1 MAKINRIEPKVPV
14 LKKRQRVAAYAR
26 VSMETDRLA
35 HSLSAQVSYY
45 NELIQGNP
53 EWEYAGVY
61 ADFGISGTGTA
72 ARSEFLRL
80 IADCEAGKVDIVLT
94 KSISRFARNTVDLLS
109 TVRHL
114 KEIGVEVRFE
124 KEHIHSF
131 SGDGELMLSILASFA
146 QEESRSISEN
156 CKWGIRKRF
165 QSGEIG
171 TANKHLLGYRYDE
184 EQKKY
189 TIIPEEAGA
198 VRWMFQMYIDG
209 VSLRGIAENMNQAGI
224 RSVLGNEFKESTVRQ
239 MIFNEVYAGDIRRQ
253 KCFME
258 DPITKNK
265 VKNEGQLP
273 QYYIEDC
280 HEAIIDRG
288 TWAKVQA
295 EMERRAASLNPVY
308 PFTGKIKCGICGR
321 SYTRRSSTVKGKEYV
336 NWFCRAKKEK
346 GVTCQSHNYPEE
358 KLQEIFA
365 GLMEADVFDGAAFE
379 ETVKGATALPDG
391 SLEVQFYGRE
401 TKLWKMPPKPVKPKK
416 PDKPVRKRPKNIFD
430 GKIFCGVCGRRFGRA
445 VSQTADGGHLYWY
458 CRAKSSHG
466 VTCDSVNYPDS
477 EIKEIFCRVMGQ
489 KEFNESFFQET
500 LERMVVQK
508 AGSIDFH
515 LKDGSVRTHEALK
528 LRGSRHENTSTEEFA
543 GKIRCASCGN
553 FYHRYCCYGKYTYW
567 RCSGKS
573 KVRTECSGRDFQ
585 DSDIRKI
592 SAYLMGMEGFDG
604 AEFEK
609 QVKELVALEDG
620 SLECHFQE
628 GKVKKWQRT

>member
-1 MAKINRIEPKVPV
+1 MAKIKKIEPKVPV
-14 LKKRQRVAAYAR
+14 LNRRQKVAAYAR

-45 NELIQGNP
+45 SGLIQGNP

-72 ARSEFLRL
+72 KREAFRRL

-165 QSGEIG
+165 QSGEAG
-171 TANKHLLGYRYDE
+171 TVNKHLLGYRYDE

-189 TIIPEEAGA
+189 TLIPEEAEA
-198 VRWMFQMYIDG
+198 VRWMFRMYLEG
-209 VSLRGIAENMNQAGI
+209 RSLRCIAENMNQAGI
-224 RSVLGNEFKESTVRQ
+224 RSVRGNKFTESTVRQ
-239 MIFNEVYAGDIRRQ
+239 LIINEVYAGDVRRQ
-253 KCFME
+253 KYFME
-258 DPITKNK
+258 DPIRKNK

-280 HEAIIDRG
+280 HEAIIDRE
-288 TWAKVQA
+288 TWAKVQT
-295 EMERRAASLNPVY
+295 EMERRAASLHPVY
-308 PFTGKIKCGICGR
+308 PFTGKITCGVCGR
-321 SYTRRSSTVKGKEYV
+321 SYTRRSAIVKGREYV

-346 GVTCQSHNYPEE
+346 GVTCNSHNYSEQ
-358 KLQEIFA
+358 KLQEICA
-365 GLMEADVFDGAAFE
+365 GLMGRETFDEEAFGE
-379 ETVKGATALPDG
+379 SVKGITALADG
-391 SLEVQFYGRE
+391 SLEVKFYSRD
-401 TKLWKMPPKPVKPKK
+401 TKLWKMQPEPVKAKES
-416 PDKPVRKRPKNIFD
+416 DKPVRRRPGNIFD
-430 GKIFCGVCGRRFGRA
+430 GKIFCGICGRRFGRA
-445 VSQTADGGHLYWY
+445 MRQTTDGRHLYWY
-458 CRAKSSHG
+458 CRAKSTRG

-477 EIKEIFCRVMGQ
+477 EIQDIFCKIMRRETFDEG
-489 KEFNESFFQET
+489 FFKQTVEQ
-500 LERMVVQK
+500 MVVQK
-508 AGSIDFH
+508 TGSIDFR
-515 LKDGSVRTHEALK
+515 LKDGTVRRYETLK
-528 LRGSRHENTSTEEFA
+528 LRSSRHENTSTEEFA
-543 GKIRCASCGN
+543 GKIRCTSCGN
-553 FYHRYCCYGKYTYW
+553 LYHRYCCYGKYTYW

-573 KVRTECSGRDFQ
+573 KVRTECGGRDFQ

-592 SAYLMGMEGFDG
+592 AAYLMGMEEFDG
-604 AEFEK
+604 AEFER
-609 QVKELVALEDG
+609 QIEQIVVLEDG
-620 SLECHFQE
+620 SLACHFYG